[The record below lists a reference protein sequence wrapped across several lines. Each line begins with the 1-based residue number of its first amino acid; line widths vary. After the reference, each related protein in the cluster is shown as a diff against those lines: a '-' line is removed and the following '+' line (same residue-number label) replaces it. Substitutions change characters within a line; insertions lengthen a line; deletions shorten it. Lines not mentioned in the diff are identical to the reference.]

1 MTVGLFLKVILVLAM
16 AGTVISLTLG
26 LFNMFRK
33 GQDAGARSNQMM
45 RFRIFFQ
52 ALAILVFSLLL
63 FSKAKSTQRISRIW
77 VGNRVASPM
86 TVFLYV
92 TKSESR
98 RLTPPKLEKRRV

>member
-16 AGTVISLTLG
+16 VGTVISLIFG
-26 LFNMFRK
+26 LFNMFKK
-33 GQDAGARSNQMM
+33 GQEAGARSNQMM

-52 ALAILVFSLLL
+52 ALAILIFSLLL

-86 TVFLYV
+86 SVFLYV
-92 TKSESR
+92 TEGESR
-98 RLTPPKLEKRRV
+98 RLTSPKLERRRV